1 MRKRHNGLWWALG
14 LGLAFLLAFG
24 LEQVLIAPLQTG
36 EVYPPYSTL
45 RSDPMGAKAL
55 YESLGEM
62 PGLDVERWYKSRS
75 SLDAGTA
82 MFVLGV
88 DPVGWSEI
96 EQKTLTEYE
105 DLLSKG
111 GRLVIGFIP
120 VARPSKAIPARV
132 VKDRW
137 DLSLAYRESDDDAG
151 QNGAAPRRDAIPR
164 QTSLY
169 FEPGP
174 EWRTL
179 LDRDGKAVAVERDL
193 AGGTVALL
201 ADSYPLSNE
210 GLRDARDAQLVAK
223 LAGPSRRI
231 LFDENHFGVTE
242 TGSVAQLMERYH
254 LVGAAA
260 VLAFAALLFLWRS
273 ASSFLPP
280 RESITAQAV
289 AGRDSLAGLTAL
301 LRRSV
306 PESELTATC
315 YAECLRSAKSSG
327 NRATAAVQE
336 LEAEI
341 AKTGKG
347 NPVESY
353 RAACAILKP
362 ARTKSGFNFVSSGT
376 NDQTGAHIDRTA

>member
-1 MRKRHNGLWWALG
+1 MG

-45 RSDPMGAKAL
+45 RSDPVGAKAL
-55 YESLGEM
+55 YESLGEL
-62 PGLDVERWYKSRS
+62 PGVDVERWYKSRS
-75 SLDAGTA
+75 TLDAGTA

-88 DPVGWSEI
+88 DPLGWSEI

-120 VARPSKAIPARV
+120 VAKPSKAIPARV
-132 VKDRW
+132 IKDRW
-137 DLSLAYRESDDDAG
+137 DVSLAYRESEDDA
-151 QNGAAPRRDAIPR
+151 ASRRDAIPR
-164 QTSLY
+164 RTSLY

-179 LDRDGKAVAVERDL
+179 LVRDGKAVAVERDL

-210 GLRDARDAQLVAK
+210 GLRDARDAELVAT
-223 LAGPSRRI
+223 LAGPARHI

-260 VLAFAALLFLWRS
+260 VLALAALLFLWRS

-280 RESITAQAV
+280 RDAATEQAV
-289 AGRDSLAGLTAL
+289 TGRDSLAGLTAL

-306 PESELTATC
+306 PESELAATC
-315 YAECLRSAKSSG
+315 YAEWSRSAKSSG
-327 NRATAAVQE
+327 DRGTAAAREV
-336 LEAEI
+336 EAEI
-341 AKTGKG
+341 AKTGKRD
-347 NPVESY
+347 PVESY

-362 ARTKSGFNFVSSGT
+362 SRAKSGLDSIRNRM
-376 NDQTGAHIDRTA
+376 NDGTGAHIDRTA